1 MENGSFIFYHVI
13 LDPGIK
19 RIGCVFKCSCIPF
32 PFGLLDCNFEF
43 FSLLRIFAVA
53 VIMKIMINPKCVS
66 FSPSRVFTHM
76 LPLLTWLIFSIHKS
90 AVVQAQSSCST
101 AQSIAAPFSFSE
113 SIVGTDNQSYYVDKC
128 TSSVSDLP
136 QGHWLVYKPSKS
148 VIASISLDY
157 LDSFTSPLE
166 VIIFKGTCDS
176 LTCVKDYFLQEQF
189 LQTAPGDQYYILLYR
204 HEGEYWDLPY
214 LVVLEEYD
222 APVNDEM
229 EGAIALTQD
238 DVPYA
243 GEYTLDGA
251 LSDFSEDA
259 CALDGSF
266 GVWFTYTTTIPSEQV
281 VLKATTGDNLSFG
294 NVIGVQAWDGSS
306 FTCVTTGS
314 NTRKSVE
321 WIADAN
327 VEYYI
332 LIGNFV
338 PRIDGP
344 LALIVQSLGSLQS
357 PTAPANSEPA
367 PSLPVSAPGPAPM
380 ETPPSIPNA
389 SNEGTSPAQSPVVT
403 PGPSPT
409 SETSR
414 PGMTD
419 GACFC
424 IFLLC
429 VIFV

>member
-1 MENGSFIFYHVI
+1 
-13 LDPGIK
+13 
-19 RIGCVFKCSCIPF
+19 
-32 PFGLLDCNFEF
+32 
-43 FSLLRIFAVA
+43 
-53 VIMKIMINPKCVS
+53 MKIMIYPNCVS

-76 LPLLTWLIFSIHKS
+76 LPLLTLLISIHKS
-90 AVVQAQSSCST
+90 AVVRAQSSCSA
-101 AQSIAAPFSFSE
+101 AQSIAAPFSIDE
-113 SIVGTDNQSYYVDKC
+113 SIVGTDDQSYFADKC

-148 VIASISLDY
+148 VIARVSRDFALDGV
-157 LDSFTSPLE
+157 E
-166 VIIFKGTCDS
+166 VIIFKGVCDS

-204 HEGEYWDLPY
+204 FEGEAWDLPY
-214 LVVLEEYD
+214 LVVLEEYE
-222 APVNDEM
+222 APVNDKM

-281 VLKATTGDNLSFG
+281 VLKATTGDDLSFG
-294 NVIGVQAWDGSS
+294 NVIGVQALDGSS
-306 FTCVTTGS
+306 FRCVTTG
-314 NTRKSVE
+314 TAIEGSVRWVAE
-321 WIADAN
+321 AN

-332 LIGNFV
+332 LIGNLV

-357 PTAPANSEPA
+357 PTAPATSEPA
-367 PSLPVSAPGPAPM
+367 PSLPVSAPGPAPV
-380 ETPPSIPNA
+380 ETPPSTPNA
-389 SNEGTSPAQSPVVT
+389 SDEGKSPEQSPVVI
-403 PGPSPT
+403 PGPSPP
-409 SETSR
+409 SETGR
-414 PGMTD
+414 PGMAD
-419 GACFC
+419 GACFG

-429 VIFV
+429 VILL